1 MCDVPVV
8 EDFSSSYIT
17 FLAAHRNDI
26 GDFIRLDY
34 KMKFRIT
41 PLNFAT
47 AFFLF
52 MAGYVFIY
60 GAKITGSKYEHWS
73 GTITLVFLLFAFVV
87 SFLDLMLRNF
97 FPKTKSL
104 WIVELSFITLTAI
117 IFLLVK

>member
-1 MCDVPVV
+1 
-8 EDFSSSYIT
+8 
-17 FLAAHRNDI
+17 
-26 GDFIRLDY
+26 
-34 KMKFRIT
+34 MKFRIT

-52 MAGYVFIY
+52 LAGYVFIY
-60 GAKITGSKYEHWS
+60 GAKITGSKYEHWG
-73 GTITLVFLLFAFVV
+73 GTISLIFLLFAFVV

-104 WIVELSFITLTAI
+104 WIVEISFITLATI